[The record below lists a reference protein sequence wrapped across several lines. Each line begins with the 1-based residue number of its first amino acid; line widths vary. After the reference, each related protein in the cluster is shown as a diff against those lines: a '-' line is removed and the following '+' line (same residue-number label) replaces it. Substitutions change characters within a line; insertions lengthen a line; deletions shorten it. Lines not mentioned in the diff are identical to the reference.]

1 MPNLAASQVS
11 PFVGTRDFAV
21 SRDFYVALGWQLLWD
36 RGDLAQ
42 LELAGQRIFLQRHY
56 QREWCENTMLHVT
69 VADAAAWHEH
79 AQRHEGSRHIEA
91 GLHGQIDFVFGRASC
106 RVRSRMMALTLV
118 SLGRSSDFDS
128 LTAMGH
134 PTTSSTR
141 ASIA

>member
-36 RGDLAQ
+36 RDDLAQ
-42 LELAGQRIFLQRHY
+42 LELAGQRIFLQRYY

-79 AQRHEGSRHIEA
+79 AQAVIAGGAFGAARVTPPKREPHGALVTYIWDPAGVLLHMAQPLEG
-91 GLHGQIDFVFGRASC
+91 
-106 RVRSRMMALTLV
+106 
-118 SLGRSSDFDS
+118 
-128 LTAMGH
+128 
-134 PTTSSTR
+134 
-141 ASIA
+141 